1 MENNMKLLYRGN
13 SYEQSETSCL
23 EVRETEIA
31 GKYRGHNWQHK
42 LPKHIPQHQP
52 KMYLQYRGVAY
63 STSSGLKVSS
73 ELSKCSYVSV
83 ENKYA
88 KLVTNN
94 TEEIHLENLR
104 RNLERR
110 LEVAKANN
118 NYDLI
123 EMLEKECQ
131 QLKLGCQAC

>member
-1 MENNMKLLYRGN
+1 MKLLYRGN
-13 SYEQSETSCL
+13 SYEQAEKSCL
-23 EVRETEIA
+23 EVREGEIV
-31 GKYRGHNWQHK
+31 GKYRGHNWCHK

-63 STSSGLKVSS
+63 STAQNATVSA
-73 ELSKCSYVSV
+73 EVPKCSCTPL
-83 ENKYA
+83 ENKYS
-88 KLVTNN
+88 KLVSRN
-94 TEEIHLENLR
+94 TEEIHLEHLR

-123 EMLEKECQ
+123 EMLEKECR